1 MNSLRFTMLS
11 ILLFSLFSC
20 TQPKSAPCPD
30 EATATA
36 SMGTAIAAPVDV
48 EYQQADSLEVL
59 ELLSDTG
66 LCKNIDY
73 ARHFLGRPYVAYTLD
88 GYYRDGARPDAEHL
102 VVNLR
107 EFDCLTLL
115 ETCNAL
121 AMTRAQL
128 DAAKADVANGDGV
141 SRPDPWALYCVN
153 LESLR
158 YFDGH
163 EEGYLSR
170 IHYLSMSAAEHLSRG
185 TFEEVVLPESI
196 TKPRTTNICYMT
208 QHPQSYYALKNNPDL
223 IDPLAELEQRY
234 SGQKMRFL
242 PQENCGLPRQAT
254 DEAKADLSA
263 IEDGDL
269 LYIVTTKSGLDYSH
283 QGFAYWANDGR
294 LHMLHAS
301 SVKKRVIE
309 DPLPLDAY
317 LKGIPTNAGVRIFRL
332 KK

>member
-20 TQPKSAPCPD
+20 TQPKAAPCPD
-30 EATATA
+30 DATASA

-59 ELLSDTG
+59 ELLSDTE
-66 LCKNIDY
+66 LCRNIDY

-88 GYYRDGARPDAEHL
+88 GYYRDGARPEDEHL

-128 DAAKADVANGDGV
+128 SASQSKEGGDL
-141 SRPDPWALYCVN
+141 DPWAHYCRN
-153 LESLR
+153 LERLR

-163 EEGYLSR
+163 EDGYLSR

-196 TKPRTTNICYMT
+196 TKPRTTTINYMT
-208 QHPQSYYALKNNPDL
+208 QHPQAYYALKNNPDL
-223 IDPLAELEQRY
+223 IAPLAELEQRY
-234 SGQKMRFL
+234 SGQKSRFL
-242 PQENCGLPRQAT
+242 PQENCGLPRKAT
-254 DEAKADLSA
+254 KAGAADLSA

-269 LYIVTTKSGLDYSH
+269 LYIVTTKAGLDYSH
-283 QGFAYWANDGR
+283 QGFAYWAKDGR

-317 LKGIPTNAGVRIFRL
+317 LKGITSNTGVRIFRL